1 MVREAQPL
9 ADCDMRRPPVG
20 KEFYTGWSASTTLEK
35 KGLIETWSNPKKV
48 RLTESG
54 RNLAL
59 AIKANQVG
67 LLSNDFFSFFTNI
80 SDVVMDAGT
89 KRSQ

>member
-1 MVREAQPL
+1 MVRAAQPL

-59 AIKANQVG
+59 TIKANQVG
-67 LLSNDFFSFFTNI
+67 SLSHVFCWLFHHI
-80 SDVVMDAGT
+80 
-89 KRSQ
+89 